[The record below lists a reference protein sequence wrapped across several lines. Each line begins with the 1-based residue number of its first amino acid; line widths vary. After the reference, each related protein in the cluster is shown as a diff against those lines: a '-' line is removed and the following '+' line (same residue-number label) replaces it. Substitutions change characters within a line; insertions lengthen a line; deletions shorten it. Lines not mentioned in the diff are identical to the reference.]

1 MRIDH
6 TREIRKMA
14 GGSYH
19 ASQVSEG
26 DFSKRLRRHMEAQTT
41 AASKETRDSR
51 IEPEPCDR
59 MPSAREV
66 EVRRIPY
73 HACDRVEVHVLEG
86 YTLKAKLDT
95 ENGSG
100 SGKSVYVEMKNE
112 EGISKAWLFEECA
125 LRKESGSAAER
136 IAYET
141 FRHFN
146 S

>member
-1 MRIDH
+1 MWFCMMMK
-6 TREIRKMA
+6 TRRRKQSERKSIRDCIEVP
-14 GGSYH
+14 GGKEDV
-19 ASQVSEG
+19 AAATGNEDGGGCQ
-26 DFSKRLRRHMEAQTT
+26 RTQP
-41 AASKETRDSR
+41 AASS
-51 IEPEPCDR
+51 PER
-59 MPSAREV
+59 
-66 EVRRIPY
+66 Y
-73 HACDRVEVHVLEG
+73 
-86 YTLKAKLDT
+86 

-100 SGKSVYVEMKNE
+100 LGKSVYVEMKNE

>member
-1 MRIDH
+1 M
-6 TREIRKMA
+6 
-14 GGSYH
+14 
-19 ASQVSEG
+19 
-26 DFSKRLRRHMEAQTT
+26 
-41 AASKETRDSR
+41 
-51 IEPEPCDR
+51 
-59 MPSAREV
+59 
-66 EVRRIPY
+66 
-73 HACDRVEVHVLEG
+73 LEG

-100 SGKSVYVEMKNE
+100 LGKSVYVEMKNE